1 MSGLIPII
9 GLAVCACN
17 NHPKVLEA
25 ITPQATAAPS
35 STNDSLLNDDNCIR
49 TQAVPILDRAV
60 FPKATFRVLKDS
72 ITGIESVELDGGDR
86 LEIKNWGCEY
96 YCRPFK
102 CTTNRF
108 QHDTTDLPFWLD
120 KAVEWMGMV
129 RPGILS
135 DAPLDVAKTGFD
147 CLKKYRDTCVANNFR
162 NLKDEIACNDNEMR
176 EFFTF
181 DRVGKQSDGA
191 NVVEL
196 TFAMGP
202 L

>member
-1 MSGLIPII
+1 M
-9 GLAVCACN
+9 
-17 NHPKVLEA
+17 
-25 ITPQATAAPS
+25 
-35 STNDSLLNDDNCIR
+35 
-49 TQAVPILDRAV
+49 PILDRVV
-60 FPKATFRVLKDS
+60 FPKATFQVLKDS
-72 ITGIESVELDGGDR
+72 ITGMETVELDGGDR

-96 YCRPFK
+96 YCLTFK
-102 CTTNRF
+102 FTTNRF
-108 QHDTTDLPFWLD
+108 PHDTADLRFWLD
-120 KAVEWMGMV
+120 KLVDLMDKV

-162 NLKDEIACNDNEMR
+162 NLNLKDEIACNDDEMR

-181 DRVGKQSDGA
+181 DRVGKQADGA

-196 TFAMGP
+196 TFALGP